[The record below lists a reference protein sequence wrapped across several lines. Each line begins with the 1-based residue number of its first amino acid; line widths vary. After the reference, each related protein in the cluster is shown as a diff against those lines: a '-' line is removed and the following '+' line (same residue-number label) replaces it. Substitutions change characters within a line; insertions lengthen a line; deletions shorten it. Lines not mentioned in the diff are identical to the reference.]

1 MKRKIAI
8 AAASLLAIAASVVA
22 FSQPAQ
28 AATGIRV
35 SNGRLVEANGTAL
48 KLRGINHAHTWYK
61 TQTSSFAA
69 IKAAGANSVR
79 VVLSGGRWQPADTA
93 ADVANVISL
102 CKTNKLIC
110 VLENHDTTGFG
121 EQGGSVS
128 LDAAVNYW
136 ISVQSALTGQE
147 NYVILNIGN
156 EPIGNNA
163 VTPNWT
169 DATKSAIQRLRNAGF
184 QHTIMVDAPNWG
196 QDWSFTMRDN
206 APSVLAADTTGNLIF
221 SVHMYGVFD
230 TAAEVNAYIDSFTSR
245 NLALCVCEFGFNHSD
260 GNPDEDTI
268 MAKTE
273 TAGIGNMAWSWSGNG
288 GGVEYLDLVIGFNP
302 AQRSSWG
309 TRYIT
314 GANGLSTTSR
324 EATIYSGAPGDTQA
338 PTTPGTPTASNVT
351 SSSLSLSWSAS
362 TDNVGVTGYDVV
374 RVQGTTETVLASP
387 STNSASLTGL
397 SAGTQYTL
405 AVYAK
410 DAAGNRSARSATVN
424 VTTQSGGDT
433 QAPTTPG
440 TPTASNVTSSSLSL
454 SWSASTDNVGVTGYD
469 VVRVQGTTETVLA
482 SPSTNSASL
491 TGLSAN
497 TQYTLAVYAKDA
509 AGNRSARSA
518 SVNVTTLS
526 GGGTGGCTAAYR
538 IVNQWPGGFQAE
550 VVVTNGATAS
560 TAWSV
565 SWTFANGQTLT
576 QVWSAVD
583 TASGASHTA
592 RNMDYNGSLGPNA
605 STTFGFNGTWN
616 NVTNAVPSPTCTR
629 S

>member
-1 MKRKIAI
+1 MKRKIAL
-8 AAASLLAIAASVVA
+8 AAASLLTLAAAVVA

-35 SNGRLVEANGTAL
+35 TNGKLVEANGTAL
-48 KLRGINHAHTWYK
+48 KLRGINHPHAWYA
-61 TQTSSFAA
+61 TQTSSFAN

-79 VVLSGGRWQPADTA
+79 VVLSGGRWTTNTA
-93 ADVANVISL
+93 SDVANVISL

-121 EQGGSVS
+121 EQSGAVS

-136 ISVQSALTGQE
+136 ISIQSALTGQE

-206 APSVLAADTTGNLIF
+206 APSVLAADTTGNTIF

-230 TAAEVNAYIDSFTSR
+230 TAAEVNAYVDSFTSR
-245 NLALCVCEFGFNHSD
+245 NLALCVCEFGDNHSD

-268 MAKTE
+268 MAKTQ
-273 TAGIGNMAWSWSGNG
+273 TAGIGNMGWSWSGNG
-288 GGVEYLDLVIGFNP
+288 GGVEYLDMVTSFNP
-302 AQRSSWG
+302 AQRSTWG
-309 TRYIT
+309 NRYIT
-314 GANGLSTTSR
+314 GSNGLSTTSTQ
-324 EATIYSGAPGDTQA
+324 ATIYNTGGDTQA
-338 PTTPGTPTASNVT
+338 PTTPGTPSASSVT
-351 SSSLSLSWSAS
+351 SSSLSLSWTAS

-374 RVQGTTETVLASP
+374 RVSGSTETVLASP
-387 STNSASLTGL
+387 STNSAALTGL

-410 DAAGNRSARSATVN
+410 DAAGNRSARSNTVT
-424 VTTQSGGDT
+424 VTTSGTGGDT

-440 TPTASNVTSSSLSL
+440 TPSASSVTSSSLSL
-454 SWSASTDNVGVTGYD
+454 SWTASTDNVGVTGYD
-469 VVRVQGTTETVLA
+469 VVRVSGSTETVLA
-482 SPSTNSASL
+482 SPSGNSASL
-491 TGLSAN
+491 TGLTAA

-509 AGNRSARSA
+509 AGNRSSRS
-518 SVNVTTLS
+518 STVSVTTQS
-526 GGGTGGCTAAYR
+526 GGGTGGCTATYA
-538 IVNQWPGGFQAE
+538 ITNQWPGGFGAN
-550 VVVTNGATAS
+550 VTVTNGSTAS
-560 TAWSV
+560 TSWAV
-565 SWTFANGQTLT
+565 TWTFANGQTIT
-576 QVWSAVD
+576 QIWSAQD

-592 RNMDYNGSLGPNA
+592 RNMSYNGNLGPNA
-605 STTFGFNGTWN
+605 STSFGFNGTWN
-616 NVTNAVPSPTCTR
+616 NSVNAVPALTCTR